1 MSVFLDSSTASF
13 NLSDFVE
20 TLSDIFDSVWDFF
33 TLAFNLLLTNGFV
46 AFFVIGVP
54 VLMLVI
60 TIVRALFG
68 FSQSE

>member
-1 MSVFLDSSTASF
+1 MSVFLDSTASF
-13 NLSDFVE
+13 DLSTFVE
-20 TLSDIFDSVWDFF
+20 ALEVIFNSVWGFF
-33 TLAFNLLLTNGFV
+33 TNAFNLLLTNGFV

-54 VLMLVI
+54 VLMLII